1 MEPKFVEKSI
11 IDGSYSAIERI
22 KLRLNGV
29 VPKYFIETYGCQ
41 MNEHDSEK
49 LAGMLELM
57 GYRKT
62 GDKREADLIIFN
74 TCCIR
79 DHAEKRT
86 FGNVG
91 FIKEIKDNNPG
102 LITAVCGCMMQQ
114 KETAKR
120 LASRFPFVDIIF
132 GTNELHLFPQFLE
145 TVMDGGRV
153 FEIKDSDGEI
163 AEGLPVCRNEGFSTF
178 VNIMY
183 GCNNFC
189 SYCIVPYVRGRERS
203 RHAEDIV
210 AEVRQA
216 VRNEGFTEVT
226 LLGQNVNS
234 YSDNGVSF
242 PKLLRMVNEV
252 EGLKRL
258 RFMTSHP
265 KDLSHE
271 LVLAMAECDK
281 VCEHIHLPVQS
292 GSNRILSLMNRRYT
306 RERYLDLVRDL
317 RENVKGVEI
326 TTDIIV
332 GFPTE
337 TDEDLE
343 DTLDLVREVGFSAAY
358 SFAYSVRPGTKAAVM
373 DGQIPEN
380 IKKERLARLNSVIME
395 SVNGA
400 NDKYIGH
407 VGEVLIEG
415 RDMRGEPMMFG
426 KLGSLKMVYVP
437 GDESMIGKYYNVRVT
452 GTRFNSLSGEI
463 ISRETR

>member
-1 MEPKFVEKSI
+1 MEPKFVDKKTIER
-11 IDGSYSAIERI
+11 SYAAIER
-22 KLRLNGV
+22 LRARLNGTH
-29 VPKYFIETYGCQ
+29 PYYFIETYGCQ

-49 LAGMLELM
+49 IAGMLEEI
-57 GYRKT
+57 GYERT
-62 GDKREADLIIFN
+62 NDKSRADFILFN

-91 FIKEIKDNNPG
+91 FIKEIKEGNPA

-114 KETAKR
+114 KEVAKR
-120 LASRFPFVDIIF
+120 LASRFPFVDMIF
-132 GTNELHLFPQFLE
+132 GTNELHIFPQLLE
-145 TVMDGGRV
+145 KVMKGGRV
-153 FEIKDSDGEI
+153 FEIKDIEGEI
-163 AEGLPVCRNEGFSTF
+163 AEGLPIKRNEGFSTF

-203 RHAEDIV
+203 RRAEDIID
-210 AEVRQA
+210 EVRCVVSQ
-216 VRNEGFTEVT
+216 GFTEVT

-234 YSDNGVSF
+234 YNDNGVRF
-242 PKLLRMVNEV
+242 PELLRRVNEV
-252 EGLKRL
+252 DGLKRL

-271 LVLAMAECDK
+271 LVMAMAECDK

-292 GSNRILSLMNRRYT
+292 GSNRILKLMNRRYT
-306 RERYLDLVRDL
+306 REHYLELVRDL

-343 DTLDLVREVGFSAAY
+343 DTLSLVREVGFSAAY
-358 SFAYSVRPGTKAAVM
+358 SFAYSVREGTKAAAM
-373 DGQIPEN
+373 EGQIPESV
-380 IKKERLARLNSVIME
+380 KKERLAKLNSVIME

-400 NDKYIGH
+400 NDKYMG
-407 VGEVLIEG
+407 VEGEILIEG

-426 KLGSLKMVYVP
+426 KLGSLKMVYVC
-437 GDESMIGKYYNVRVT
+437 GDESMIGNYYKVRIT
-452 GTRFNSLSGEI
+452 GTRFNSLVGEI
-463 ISRETR
+463 ID

>member
-1 MEPKFVEKSI
+1 MEPKFVDKSI
-11 IDGSYSAIERI
+11 IEKSFAAIDRI
-22 KLRLNGV
+22 RNMLGETYPR
-29 VPKYFIETYGCQ
+29 YYIETYGCQ

-49 LAGMLELM
+49 IAGMLERM
-57 GYRKT
+57 GYVRAN
-62 GDKREADLIIFN
+62 DKSEADLILFN

-91 FIKEIKDNNPG
+91 FIKELKAQNPA

-114 KETAKR
+114 KEVAKR
-120 LASRFPFVDIIF
+120 LAARFPFVDMIF
-132 GTNELHLFPQFLE
+132 GTNELHIFPQMLE
-145 TVMDGGRV
+145 RVMKGGRV
-153 FEIKDSDGEI
+153 FEIKDIEGEI
-163 AEGLPVCRNEGFSTF
+163 AEGLPITRCEGFSTF

-203 RHAEDIV
+203 RRAEDVID
-210 AEVRQA
+210 EVRSVVDA
-216 VRNEGFTEVT
+216 GYTEVT

-234 YSDNGVSF
+234 YNGNGVTF
-242 PKLLRMVNEV
+242 PELLRRVNEV

-271 LVLAMAECDK
+271 LVMAMAECDK

-292 GSNRILSLMNRRYT
+292 GSNRILQLMNRRYT
-306 RERYLDLVRDL
+306 REHYMDLVKDL
-317 RENVKGVEI
+317 RDNVKGIEL

-337 TDEDLE
+337 TEEDLE
-343 DTLDLVREVGFSAAY
+343 DTLSLVREVGYSAAY
-358 SFAYSVRPGTKAAVM
+358 SFAYSVRQGTKAAVM
-373 DGQIPEN
+373 DGQIPEEV
-380 IKKERLARLNSVIME
+380 KKERLQRLNEVIMG

-400 NDKYIGH
+400 NDKYMGTE
-407 VGEVLIEG
+407 GEILIEG
-415 RDMRGEPMMFG
+415 IDRRGEPMMFG
-426 KLGSLKMVYVP
+426 KLPSLKMVYVK
-437 GDESMIGKYYNVRVT
+437 GDESMIGKYYKARIT
-452 GTRFNSLSGEI
+452 GTRFNSLLGEI
-463 ISRETR
+463 IH

>member
-1 MEPKFVEKSI
+1 MGAHP
-11 IDGSYSAIERI
+11 R
-22 KLRLNGV
+22 
-29 VPKYFIETYGCQ
+29 YFIETYGCQ

-49 LAGMLELM
+49 IAGMLEAI
-57 GYRKT
+57 GFVGTDEKSS
-62 GDKREADLIIFN
+62 ADLILFN

-91 FIKEIKDNNPG
+91 FIKELKEANPA

-114 KETAKR
+114 KEVAKR
-120 LASRFPFVDIIF
+120 LAARFPFVDMIF
-132 GTNELHLFPQFLE
+132 GTNELHVFPQMLE
-145 TVMDGGRV
+145 KVMNGGRV
-153 FEIKDSDGEI
+153 FEIKDIEGEI
-163 AEGLPVCRNEGFSTF
+163 AEGLPIKRNEGFSTF

-203 RHAEDIV
+203 RRAEDIIG
-210 AEVRQA
+210 EVRCVVSQ
-216 VRNEGFTEVT
+216 GFTEVT

-234 YSDNGVSF
+234 YNDNGTRF
-242 PKLLRMVNEV
+242 PELLRRVNEV

-271 LVLAMAECDK
+271 LVMAMAECSK

-292 GSNRILSLMNRRYT
+292 GSNRILQLMNRRYT
-306 RERYLDLVRDL
+306 REKYLDLVRDL
-317 RENVKGVEI
+317 RENVKGIEI

-337 TDEDLE
+337 TEEDLE
-343 DTLDLVREVGFSAAY
+343 DTLSLVREVGFSAAY
-358 SFAYSVRPGTKAAVM
+358 SFAYSVREGTKAAVM
-373 DGQIPEN
+373 EGQIPESV
-380 IKKERLARLNSVIME
+380 KKERLARLNSVIME

-400 NDKYIGH
+400 NDKYIGRE
-407 VGEVLIEG
+407 GEILIEG

-426 KLGSLKMVYVP
+426 KLGSLKMVYVK
-437 GDESMIGKYYNVRVT
+437 GDESMIGNYYKVRIT
-452 GTRFNSLSGEI
+452 GTRFNSLVGELI
-463 ISRETR
+463 D

>member
-1 MEPKFVEKSI
+1 MKQVFVDKTVLDESFA
-11 IDGSYSAIERI
+11 AIRRI
-22 KLRLNGV
+22 REMLNGV
-29 VPKYFIETYGCQ
+29 SPRYYIETYGCQ

-49 LAGMLELM
+49 IAGMLEAM
-57 GYRKT
+57 GYEKALE
-62 GDKREADLIIFN
+62 KSSSDLILFN

-91 FIKEIKDNNPG
+91 FVKEIKENNPS

-114 KETAKR
+114 PEVART
-120 LASRFPFVDIIF
+120 LASRFPFVDMIF
-132 GTNELHLFPQFLE
+132 GTNELHLFPVMLE
-145 TVMDGGRV
+145 KVMNGNRV
-153 FEIKDSDGEI
+153 ISIKEPNEEI
-163 AEGLPVCRNEGFSTF
+163 AEGLPIKRNEGFSTF

-203 RHAEDIV
+203 RRSGDIIE
-210 AEVRQA
+210 EVRRV
-216 VRNEGFTEVT
+216 VRDEGFTEVT

-234 YSDNGVSF
+234 YNDNGLKF
-242 PKLLRMVNEV
+242 PELLRMVNEV

-271 LVLAMAECDK
+271 LVMAMAECDK

-292 GSNRILSLMNRRYT
+292 GSNRILELMNRRYT
-306 RERYLDLVRDL
+306 REHYFDLVQDL
-317 RENVKGVEI
+317 RENVKGIEL

-343 DTLDLVREVGFSAAY
+343 DTLELVRKIGYSSAY

-373 DGQIPEN
+373 DGQIPEPV
-380 IKKERLARLNSVIME
+380 KKERLKRLNDVIAE
-395 SVNGA
+395 TVVKA
-400 NDKYIGH
+400 NDKYIGTID
-407 VGEVLIEG
+407 EILIEG
-415 RDMRGEPMMFG
+415 KDTRGEPMMFG
-426 KLGSLKMVYVP
+426 KLGSLKMVYVK
-437 GDESMIGKYYNVRVT
+437 GDESMIGKYYNAKIT

-463 ISRETR
+463 ID

>member
-1 MEPKFVEKSI
+1 MEPRYVDNAI
-11 IDGSYSAIERI
+11 IEESYRAID
-22 KLRLNGV
+22 RLKAGLGNAH
-29 VPKYFIETYGCQ
+29 PLYYIETYGCQ

-49 LAGMLELM
+49 IAGMLESI
-57 GYRKT
+57 GYRKAASKT
-62 GDKREADLIIFN
+62 EADIIIFN

-91 FIKEIKDNNPG
+91 FIKELKAQNPA
-102 LITAVCGCMMQQ
+102 LITGVCGCMMQQ
-114 KETAKR
+114 REVAKR
-120 LASRFPFVDIIF
+120 LSQRFPFVDMIF
-132 GTNELHLFPQFLE
+132 GTNELHVFPQLLE
-145 TVMDGGRV
+145 KVVNGGRV
-153 FEIKDSDGEI
+153 FEIRDTDGEI
-163 AEGLPVCRNEGFSTF
+163 AEGLPVKRNEGFSTF

-203 RHAEDIV
+203 RRAEDIV
-210 AEVRQA
+210 EEVRNV
-216 VRNEGFTEVT
+216 VREGFTEVT

-234 YSDNGVSF
+234 YNGGGVRF
-242 PKLLRMVNEV
+242 PELLRMVNEV

-271 LVLAMAECDK
+271 LVMAMAECDK

-292 GSNRILSLMNRRYT
+292 GSNRILQLMNRRYT
-306 RERYLDLVRDL
+306 REHYLELVRDL

-337 TDEDLE
+337 TEEDLE
-343 DTLDLVREVGFSAAY
+343 DTLSLVREVGYSAAY
-358 SFAYSVRPGTKAAVM
+358 SFAYSVREGTKAAVM
-373 DGQIPEN
+373 DGQIPEEV
-380 IKKERLARLNSVIME
+380 KKERLKRLNEVIAESVI
-395 SVNGA
+395 GA
-400 NDKYIGH
+400 NDKYMGLE
-407 VGEVLIEG
+407 GEILVEG

-426 KLGSLKMVYVP
+426 KLPSLKMVYMK
-437 GDESMIGKYYNVRVT
+437 GDESMIGNYYKVRIT
-452 GTRFNSLSGEI
+452 GTRFNSLVGEI
-463 ISRETR
+463 ID

>member
-1 MEPKFVEKSI
+1 MEPKFVDKEVVAE
-11 IDGSYSAIERI
+11 SYAAIER
-22 KLRLNGV
+22 LRARLSGAK
-29 VPKYFIETYGCQ
+29 PYYFIETYGCQ

-49 LAGMLELM
+49 LAGMLEAI
-57 GYRKT
+57 GYVKT
-62 GDKREADLIIFN
+62 DDRSKADLILFN

-79 DHAEKRT
+79 EHAEKRT

-91 FIKEIKDNNPG
+91 FIKEIKEQNPA

-114 KETAKR
+114 KEVAKK
-120 LASRFPFVDIIF
+120 LAARFPFVDMIF
-132 GTNELHLFPQFLE
+132 GTNELHIFPQMLE
-145 TVMDGGRV
+145 KVMDGGRI
-153 FEIKDSDGEI
+153 FEIRDTDGEI
-163 AEGLPVCRNEGFSTF
+163 AEGLPIKRSEGFSTF

-203 RHAEDIV
+203 RRAGDIV
-210 AEVRQA
+210 DEVRA
-216 VRNEGFTEVT
+216 VVREGFTEVT

-234 YSDNGVSF
+234 YNDNGMRF
-242 PKLLRMVNEV
+242 PELLRMVNEV

-271 LVLAMAECDK
+271 LVMAMAECDK

-292 GSNRILSLMNRRYT
+292 GSDRILALMNRRYT
-306 RERYLDLVRDL
+306 REHYLDLVRDL

-337 TDEDLE
+337 TEEDLE
-343 DTLDLVREVGFSAAY
+343 DTLSLVREVGFSAAY
-358 SFAYSVRPGTKAAVM
+358 SFAYSVREGTKAAAM
-373 DGQIPEN
+373 EGQIPESV
-380 IKKERLARLNSVIME
+380 KKERLARLNAVIAQSV
-395 SVNGA
+395 VGA
-400 NDKYIGH
+400 NDKYIGRE
-407 VGEVLIEG
+407 GEILIEG

-426 KLGSLKMVYVP
+426 KLGSLKMVYVR
-437 GDESMIGKYYNVRVT
+437 GDESMIGRYYNVRIT
-452 GTRFNSLSGEI
+452 GTRFNSLVGEI
-463 ISRETR
+463 ID

>member
-1 MEPKFVEKSI
+1 MGPKFVEKEI
-11 IDGSYSAIERI
+11 IEESYAAIER
-22 KLRLNGV
+22 LRERLCGAH
-29 VPKYFIETYGCQ
+29 PYYFIETYGCQ

-49 LAGMLELM
+49 LAGMLEAI
-57 GYRKT
+57 GYRRTDDRTK
-62 GDKREADLIIFN
+62 ADFILFN

-79 DHAEKRT
+79 EHAEKRT

-91 FIKEIKDNNPG
+91 FIKEIKAQNPA

-114 KETAKR
+114 KEVAKR
-120 LASRFPFVDIIF
+120 LAARFPFVDMIF
-132 GTNELHLFPQFLE
+132 GTNELHIFPQLLE
-145 TVMDGGRV
+145 KVMDGGRI
-153 FEIKDSDGEI
+153 FEIKDIEGEI
-163 AEGLPVCRNEGFSTF
+163 AEGLPIKRSEGFSTF

-203 RHAEDIV
+203 RRAEDIID
-210 AEVRQA
+210 EVRCV
-216 VRNEGFTEVT
+216 VREGFTEVT

-234 YSDNGVSF
+234 YNDNGMRF
-242 PKLLRMVNEV
+242 PELLRRVNEV

-271 LVLAMAECDK
+271 LVMAMAECDK

-292 GSNRILSLMNRRYT
+292 GSNRILKLMNRRYT
-306 RERYLDLVRDL
+306 REHYLELVRDL

-337 TDEDLE
+337 TEEDLE
-343 DTLDLVREVGFSAAY
+343 DTLSLVLEVGFSAAY
-358 SFAYSVRPGTKAAVM
+358 SFAYSVREGTKAAAM
-373 DGQIPEN
+373 DGQIPEEV
-380 IKKERLARLNSVIME
+380 KKERLARLNAVIMS

-400 NDKYIGH
+400 NDKYIGRE
-407 VGEVLIEG
+407 GEILIEG
-415 RDMRGEPMMFG
+415 RDLRGEPMMFG
-426 KLGSLKMVYVP
+426 KLGSLKMVYVN
-437 GDESMIGKYYNVRVT
+437 GDESMIGKYYKVRIT
-452 GTRFNSLSGEI
+452 GTRFNSLVGEI
-463 ISRETR
+463 IE

>member
-1 MEPKFVEKSI
+1 MLPKFVDKTVIEESLAA
-11 IDGSYSAIERI
+11 IDRIRER
-22 KLRLNGV
+22 LDGV
-29 VPKYFIETYGCQ
+29 KPGYYIETYGCQ

-49 LAGMLELM
+49 IAGMLERM
-57 GYRKT
+57 GYVKA
-62 GDKREADLIIFN
+62 DNKKDADLILFN
-74 TCCIR
+74 TCCVR
-79 DHAEKRT
+79 EHAEKRT

-91 FIKEIKDNNPG
+91 FIKEIKENNPA

-114 KETAKR
+114 REVAKR
-120 LASRFPFVDIIF
+120 LASRFPFVDMVF
-132 GTNELHLFPQFLE
+132 GTNELHIFPIMLE
-145 TVMDGGRV
+145 RVMNGGRV
-153 FEIKDSDGEI
+153 FEIKDNDGEI
-163 AEGLPVCRNEGFSTF
+163 AEGLPIKRTEGFSTF

-203 RHAEDIV
+203 RKADDIV
-210 AEVRQA
+210 EEVRR
-216 VRNEGFTEVT
+216 VVETEGFTEVT

-234 YSDNGVSF
+234 YNDEGVRF
-242 PKLLRMVNEV
+242 PELLRRVNAI

-271 LVLAMAECDK
+271 LVTSMAECDK

-292 GSNRILSLMNRRYT
+292 GSNRILELMNRRYT
-306 RERYLDLVRDL
+306 RERYLDLIRDL

-337 TDEDLE
+337 TEEDFE
-343 DTLDLVREVGFSAAY
+343 DTLDIVRKVGFSAAY

-373 DGQIPEN
+373 DGQIPESL
-380 IKKERLARLNSVIME
+380 KKERLARLNAVIME
-395 SVNGA
+395 SAVGA
-400 NDKYIGH
+400 NDKYM
-407 VGEVLIEG
+407 GEEGEILVEG
-415 RDMRGEPMMFG
+415 RDTRGEPMMFG
-426 KLGSLKMVYVP
+426 KLPSLKMVYVN
-437 GDESMIGKYYNVRVT
+437 GDESMIGEYHRVRIT

-463 ISRETR
+463 ID

>member
-1 MEPKFVEKSI
+1 MNQVFVDQSVLDESFKAIHSI
-11 IDGSYSAIERI
+11 KI
-22 KLRLNGV
+22 RLNGV
-29 VPKYFIETYGCQ
+29 SPRYYIETYGCQ

-49 LAGMLELM
+49 IAGMLEAM
-57 GYRKT
+57 GYK
-62 GDKREADLIIFN
+62 KASEKQCADLILFN

-91 FIKEIKDNNPG
+91 FIKEIKESNPS

-114 KETAKR
+114 PEVAR
-120 LASRFPFVDIIF
+120 ALASRFPFVDMIF
-132 GTNELHLFPQFLE
+132 GTNELHLFPQMLE
-145 TVMDGGRV
+145 RVMDGNRV
-153 FEIKDSDGEI
+153 VSINEPNEEI
-163 AEGLPVCRNEGFSTF
+163 AEGLPIKRNEGFSTF

-203 RHAEDIV
+203 RRAGDIV
-210 AEVRQA
+210 EEVRRV
-216 VRNEGFTEVT
+216 VRDEGFTEVT

-234 YSDNGVSF
+234 YNDNGLKF
-242 PKLLRMVNEV
+242 PELLRMVNEV
-252 EGLKRL
+252 DGLKRL

-271 LVLAMAECDK
+271 LVMAMAECDK

-292 GSNRILSLMNRRYT
+292 GSNRILGLMNRRYT
-306 RERYLDLVRDL
+306 REHYFDLVDDL
-317 RENVKGVEI
+317 RANVKGIEL

-343 DTLDLVREVGFSAAY
+343 DTLDLVRRVGYSSAY

-373 DGQIPEN
+373 EGQISEAV
-380 IKKERLARLNSVIME
+380 KKERLKKLNDVIAE
-395 SVNGA
+395 TIVKA
-400 NDKYIGH
+400 NDKYIGK
-407 VGEVLIEG
+407 VGEILIEG
-415 RDMRGEPMMFG
+415 KDMRGEPMMFG
-426 KLGSLKMVYVP
+426 KLGSLKMVYVK
-437 GDESMIGKYYNVRVT
+437 GDDSMIGKYYNARIT
-452 GTRFNSLSGEI
+452 GTRFNSLAGEI
-463 ISRETR
+463 ID

>member
-1 MEPKFVEKSI
+1 MGPVFVDEKR
-11 IDGSYSAIERI
+11 IEETYAAMDRV
-22 KLRLNGV
+22 KNMLGGAQPR
-29 VPKYFIETYGCQ
+29 YYIETYGCQ

-49 LAGMLELM
+49 IAGMLETM
-57 GYRKT
+57 GYVRAEEKT
-62 GDKREADLIIFN
+62 QADFILFN

-91 FIKEIKDNNPG
+91 FIKEIKAENPA

-114 KETAKR
+114 REVAKR
-120 LASRFPFVDIIF
+120 LAARFPFVDMIF
-132 GTNELHLFPQFLE
+132 GTNELPVFPQMLE
-145 TVMDGGRV
+145 TVMNGGRV
-153 FEIKDSDGEI
+153 FEIKDTDGEI
-163 AEGLPVCRNEGFSTF
+163 AEGLPIKRCEGFSTF

-203 RHAEDIV
+203 RRAEDIIE
-210 AEVRQA
+210 EVKTV
-216 VRNEGFTEVT
+216 VREGYTEVT

-234 YSDNGVSF
+234 YNDNGLRF
-242 PKLLRMVNEV
+242 PELLRMVNEV

-271 LVLAMAECDK
+271 LVMAMAECSK

-292 GSNRILSLMNRRYT
+292 GSTRILGLMNRRYT
-306 RERYLDLVRDL
+306 REHYLDLVRDL

-337 TDEDLE
+337 TEEDLE
-343 DTLDLVREVGFSAAY
+343 DTLSLVREVGFSAAY
-358 SFAYSVRPGTKAAVM
+358 SFAYSVREGTKAAAM
-373 DGQIPEN
+373 EGQIPEAV
-380 IKKERLARLNSVIME
+380 KKERLARLNSVIMQ

-400 NDKYIGH
+400 NDKYIGRE
-407 VGEVLIEG
+407 GEILVEG

-437 GDESMIGKYYNVRVT
+437 GDESMIGNYYKVRIT
-452 GTRFNSLSGEI
+452 GTRFNSLVGEI
-463 ISRETR
+463 ID